1 MGIDAASSTTVS
13 SSSSA
18 TQVSSSAGSENA
30 KKTSS
35 ESSFKDEMKKVSTT
49 EKKKDESGVEKAAS
63 DKVDS
68 GTEKSDKKSGDA
80 LQQNPDDQTSLI
92 NTLNG
97 AIDYNQYGTSDALN
111 TANSMLANDIQQM
124 MNSTVRFSA
133 AGETAKA
140 GNIFLFD
147 GLDSANS
154 LSMTES
160 DAQFFINLTQN
171 NDVSMQNIVAQGQTM
186 LNAGAEVAE
195 VKQNVQISQTLLNA
209 LNIARENNQPLRID
223 FEQNV
228 SVILRI
234 GKDGALAANFIPG
247 DKAVEQ
253 YLRNNI
259 ETLKAT
265 FREND
270 LPYSDLSYSNSSKQQ
285 NQRRRNQQ
293 QGEQ

>member
-1 MGIDAASSTTVS
+1 MGIEATTTSTAASNT
-13 SSSSA
+13 SSA
-18 TQVSSSAGSENA
+18 SQVSGSQNTENA
-30 KKTSS
+30 KKTSAD
-35 ESSFKDEMKKVSTT
+35 SSFKDEMSKVSKSESKKE
-49 EKKKDESGVEKAAS
+49 EKDVEK
-63 DKVDS
+63 
-68 GTEKSDKKSGDA
+68 TEVVSDKKEQETVNTAENFDKDSEDVY
-80 LQQNPDDQTSLI
+80 Q
-92 NTLNG
+92 TLNG
-97 AIDYNQYGTSDALN
+97 TIDYSKFGSMAVNDAN
-111 TANSMLANDIQQM
+111 TMLTNDIMQM
-124 MNSTVRFSA
+124 MNTSNVA
-133 AGETAKA
+133 AVSEIAAQESIFAFGES
-140 GNIFLFD
+140 D
-147 GLDSANS
+147 GANRI
-154 LSMTES
+154 SMTEN

-171 NDVSMQNIVAQGQTM
+171 EDVSVQNITVQAQNM
-186 LNAGAEVAE
+186 LNSGAEITQ

-209 LNIARENNQPLRID
+209 LSKARENNQPLRID
-223 FEQNV
+223 FDQNV

-234 GKDGALAANFIPG
+234 GKDGTLAANFIPG

>member
-1 MGIDAASSTTVS
+1 MGIEATTTSTAASST
-13 SSSSA
+13 SSA
-18 TQVSSSAGSENA
+18 SQVSGSQSAENA
-30 KKTSS
+30 KKTSGD
-35 ESSFKDEMKKVSTT
+35 SSFKDEMSKVSKSDSKKE
-49 EKKKDESGVEKAAS
+49 EKEVEK
-63 DKVDS
+63 
-68 GTEKSDKKSGDA
+68 TEVVSDKKEQETVDIVENFDKDSENVY
-80 LQQNPDDQTSLI
+80 Q
-92 NTLNG
+92 TLNG
-97 AIDYNQYGTSDALN
+97 TIDYSKFGSMAVNDAN
-111 TANSMLANDIQQM
+111 TMLTNDIMQM
-124 MNSTVRFSA
+124 MNTSNVA
-133 AGETAKA
+133 AVSEITAQESIFAFGES
-140 GNIFLFD
+140 D
-147 GLDSANS
+147 GVNRI
-154 LSMTES
+154 SMTEN

-171 NDVSMQNIVAQGQTM
+171 EDVSMQNITAQAQNL
-186 LNAGAEVAE
+186 LNSGAEIPQ

-209 LNIARENNQPLRID
+209 LSKARENNQPLRID
-223 FEQNV
+223 FDQNV

-265 FREND
+265 FRENE